1 MGQNCEKGRMNL
13 MTDYLVEV
21 KNVSK
26 EYVMGEVTVK
36 AADDMSFSIEAGEF
50 VVILGPSGSGKSTV
64 LNIIGGM
71 DRPSGGEIWVEGK
84 NIAKYTDKELTLYR
98 KKSIGFV
105 FQFYN
110 LMPNL
115 TALENVELVMQTSDD
130 PLDAKEVLSDLGL
143 GERLDNFPSQL
154 SGGEQQRVALAR
166 ALVKNPILLLCDEPT
181 GALDYQT
188 GKSILKLLN
197 DINKNKKKTVV
208 IITHNSAIAAMA
220 DKVIRVRSGQVD
232 SLEINENPLPPE
244 GIEW

>member
-1 MGQNCEKGRMNL
+1 
-13 MTDYLVEV
+13 MTNYLVEV

-36 AADDMSFSIEAGEF
+36 AADDMSFNIEAGEF

-64 LNIIGGM
+64 LNIVGGM
-71 DRPSGGEIWVEGK
+71 DRPSGGEVWVEGR

>member
-1 MGQNCEKGRMNL
+1 

-64 LNIIGGM
+64 LNIVGGM
-71 DRPSGGEIWVEGK
+71 DRPSGGEIWVEGR
-84 NIAKYTDKELTLYR
+84 NIAEYTDKELTLYR

-208 IITHNSAIAAMA
+208 IITHNAAIAAMA
-220 DKVIRVRSGQVD
+220 DKVIRVRSGQVE
-232 SLEINENPLPPE
+232 SLELNENPLPPE
-244 GIEW
+244 RIEW

>member
-1 MGQNCEKGRMNL
+1 MAEN
-13 MTDYLVEV
+13 LVEV
-21 KNVSK
+21 RNVSK
-26 EYVMGEVTVK
+26 EYVMGEITVK
-36 AADDMSFSIEAGEF
+36 AADKMSFSIETGEF

-64 LNIIGGM
+64 LNIVGGM
-71 DRPSGGEIWVEGK
+71 DRPTDGEIWVEGR
-84 NIAKYTDKELTLYR
+84 NIAELTDKELTLYR

-115 TALENVELVMQTSDD
+115 TAMENVELVMQTSDD

-143 GERLDNFPSQL
+143 VERLDSFPSQL

-166 ALVKNPILLLCDEPT
+166 ALVKNPVLLLCDEPT

-197 DINKNKKKTVV
+197 DINKDKKKTVV
-208 IITHNSAIAAMA
+208 IITHNAAIAAMA
-220 DKVIRVRSGQVD
+220 DKVIRVRSGQVE

-244 GIEW
+244 GIQW

>member
-1 MGQNCEKGRMNL
+1 
-13 MTDYLVEV
+13 MTNYLVEV

-64 LNIIGGM
+64 LNIVGGM
-71 DRPSGGEIWVEGK
+71 DRPSGGEVWVEGR

>member
-1 MGQNCEKGRMNL
+1 
-13 MTDYLVEV
+13 MTNYLVEV

-36 AADDMSFSIEAGEF
+36 AADDMSFNIEAGEF

-64 LNIIGGM
+64 LNIVGGM
-71 DRPSGGEIWVEGK
+71 DRPSGGEVWVEGR

-143 GERLDNFPSQL
+143 GRGLIIFHPSYPA
-154 SGGEQQRVALAR
+154 E
-166 ALVKNPILLLCDEPT
+166 
-181 GALDYQT
+181 
-188 GKSILKLLN
+188 
-197 DINKNKKKTVV
+197 
-208 IITHNSAIAAMA
+208 NSS
-220 DKVIRVRSGQVD
+220 VWHWREHS
-232 SLEINENPLPPE
+232 
-244 GIEW
+244 

>member
-1 MGQNCEKGRMNL
+1 MAN
-13 MTDYLVEV
+13 YLVEV

-64 LNIIGGM
+64 LNIVGGM
-71 DRPSGGEIWVEGK
+71 DRPSGGEVWVEGR
-84 NIAKYTDKELTLYR
+84 NIAKHTDKELTLYR

>member
-1 MGQNCEKGRMNL
+1 MAAN
-13 MTDYLVEV
+13 LVEV

-36 AADDMSFSIEAGEF
+36 AAANMSFCIETGEF

-64 LNIIGGM
+64 LNIVGGM
-71 DRPSGGEIWVEGK
+71 DRPTSGEIWVEGR
-84 NIAKYTDKELTLYR
+84 NIAELSDKDLTLYR
-98 KKSIGFV
+98 RNSIGFV

-115 TALENVELVMQTSDD
+115 TALENVELVMQTSDS
-130 PLDAKEVLSDLGL
+130 PLDAREVLNDLGL

-166 ALVKNPILLLCDEPT
+166 ALVKNPVLLLCDEPT

-197 DINKNKKKTVV
+197 DINRNRKKTVV
-208 IITHNSAIAAMA
+208 IITHNAAIAAMA
-220 DKVIRVRSGQVD
+220 DKVIRVRSGQVE
-232 SLEINENPLPPE
+232 SLEMNRDPLPPE
-244 GIEW
+244 RIEW